1 MNLPRPC
8 TSRIEAISSTPTS
21 QLSTL
26 QIGLGTSSRDAGG
39 AERVFGELAAHLPA
53 CGVAFNGA
61 VAEVQSSA
69 SANNASRYSFASEGS
84 GTRARIIGARRTLSR
99 VLESEKIDL
108 VASHFALY
116 SFPILD
122 RVRRV
127 PFVVHFHGPWSI
139 ESAIEGSDRIAAYL
153 KHQIERLVYRSAD
166 RVITLSNAFAD
177 LVHDTYGVQRM
188 RIHVIPGS
196 VDLDHFGVSLSK
208 AEARKELGW
217 PLSRRILVSVRR
229 LSHRMGLDLLIDAM
243 PDVVAKNPEVL
254 LYIGGKGPLRDALE
268 QRVSAL
274 RLSRY
279 VQFLGFVPEDRLPL
293 VYRAADFNVV
303 PTRACEGFGLVAAE
317 SLAAGTPSIVTP
329 IGGLPEIVTPFSPDL
344 VLRSHS
350 TKDIAEGLI
359 RALSGDISIPSSDEC
374 SDYAKT
380 NFSSSLMASRTAT
393 LYRELLG

>member
-1 MNLPRPC
+1 
-8 TSRIEAISSTPTS
+8 
-21 QLSTL
+21 
-26 QIGLGTSSRDAGG
+26 
-39 AERVFGELAAHLPA
+39 
-53 CGVAFNGA
+53 
-61 VAEVQSSA
+61 
-69 SANNASRYSFASEGS
+69 
-84 GTRARIIGARRTLSR
+84 
-99 VLESEKIDL
+99 
-108 VASHFALY
+108 
-116 SFPILD
+116 
-122 RVRRV
+122 
-127 PFVVHFHGPWSI
+127 
-139 ESAIEGSDRIAAYL
+139 
-153 KHQIERLVYRSAD
+153 
-166 RVITLSNAFAD
+166 
-177 LVHDTYGVQRM
+177 M